1 MVSKRNGGRKTN
13 RAGGW
18 PWCGLFEQEIR
29 MFRPLRR
36 IAAWSLAV
44 ASLVAV
50 STSSAEA
57 NPRKIYRKILPS
69 VMTLEVEN
77 QSGRRFVGSAVMA
90 LSDDTAIT
98 AWHVVND
105 ARSVWAAF
113 EDGTRVKVS
122 GWIDRDPEHDLALIK
137 LEKRLPGRRVTLN
150 QTLEEVAARAYVI
163 GAPKGYGFS
172 ISDGLVSQVR
182 QMDGFAQYQISCPI
196 SAGNSG
202 GPVLNDRGQVIGI
215 VSWTKSDAQNVSFAV
230 PSREIGRLKTGSALS
245 VWEQSITLPQLSVIS
260 SATNSVSEV
269 AVSAERKDVP
279 SSDFSDLT
287 RRLSQSAG
295 KKVTVVVQED
305 GQESKFNFTVPR
317 GLK

>member
-1 MVSKRNGGRKTN
+1 
-13 RAGGW
+13 
-18 PWCGLFEQEIR
+18 
-29 MFRPLRR
+29 MFCQLRR
-36 IAAWSLAV
+36 IVAWSVAGLAAIATV
-44 ASLVAV
+44 
-50 STSSAEA
+50 SAEG
-57 NPRKIYRKILPS
+57 NPHKIYRKVSPA

-77 QSGRRFVGSAVMA
+77 QVGHRFVGSAVMT

-98 AWHVVND
+98 AWHVVSD
-105 ARSVWAAF
+105 ARSVWATF
-113 EDGTRVKVS
+113 EDGTRINVS
-122 GWIDRDPEHDLALIK
+122 GWVDRDPKRDLALIK
-137 LEKRLPGRRVTLN
+137 LEKRLPGRRVALSQN
-150 QTLEEVAARAYVI
+150 LEEVAARAYVI

-172 ISDGLVSQVR
+172 ISDGLISQVR
-182 QMDGFAQYQISCPI
+182 QIDGFAQYQISCPI

-230 PSREIGRLKTGSALS
+230 PSREIGRLKTGNALS
-245 VWEQSITLPQLSVIS
+245 VWEQSITLPRLPVIS
-260 SATNSVSEV
+260 STTNSASEV
-269 AVSAERKDVP
+269 GVSAERKDVP

>member
-1 MVSKRNGGRKTN
+1 
-13 RAGGW
+13 
-18 PWCGLFEQEIR
+18 
-29 MFRPLRR
+29 MFGSLRR

-44 ASLVAV
+44 AGLVAG

-57 NPRKIYRKILPS
+57 NPQKIYRKILPS

-77 QSGRRFVGSAVMA
+77 QSGRRFVGSAVMTLA
-90 LSDDTAIT
+90 DDTAIT

-105 ARSVWAAF
+105 ARLVWATF

-122 GWIDRDPEHDLALIK
+122 GWIDRDPERDLALIK
-137 LEKRLPGRRVTLN
+137 LEKSLPGRRVTLSQN
-150 QTLEEVAARAYVI
+150 LEEVAARAYVI
-163 GAPKGYGFS
+163 GTPKGYGFS

-202 GPVLNDRGQVIGI
+202 GPVLNERGQVIGI
-215 VSWTKSDAQNVSFAV
+215 VSWTKSDAQNVSFAI
-230 PSREIGRLKTGSALS
+230 PSREAGRLKADHAVSL
-245 VWEQSITLPQLSVIS
+245 WEQPITLPRLSVIS
-260 SATNSVSEV
+260 SATNSASEI
-269 AVSAERKDVP
+269 AVSAERKEA
-279 SSDFSDLT
+279 SSSEFSDLT

>member
-1 MVSKRNGGRKTN
+1 
-13 RAGGW
+13 
-18 PWCGLFEQEIR
+18 
-29 MFRPLRR
+29 MFGSLRR

-44 ASLVAV
+44 AGLVAG

-57 NPRKIYRKILPS
+57 NPQRVYRKVLPS

-77 QSGRRFVGSAVMA
+77 QSGRRFVGSAVMTLA
-90 LSDDTAIT
+90 DDTAIT

-105 ARSVWAAF
+105 ARSVWATF
-113 EDGTRVKVS
+113 QDGTRVKVS
-122 GWIDRDPEHDLALIK
+122 GWIDRDPERDLALIK
-137 LEKRLPGRRVTLN
+137 LEKPLPGRRVNLSPN
-150 QTLEEVAARAYVI
+150 LEEVAARAYVI

-182 QMDGFAQYQISCPI
+182 QLDGFAQYQISCPI

-202 GPVLNDRGQVIGI
+202 GPVLNERGQVIGI

-230 PSREIGRLKTGSALS
+230 PSREAARLKAGNALT
-245 VWEQSITLPQLSVIS
+245 VWEQPVPLPQLSMIS
-260 SATNSVSEV
+260 SATNSALSEV
-269 AVSAERKDVP
+269 AVSAERKESP
-279 SSDFSDLT
+279 ASDFSDLT

-305 GQESKFNFTVPR
+305 GQENKFTFTVPR